1 MWDIKNK
8 THVYNKTNQLTDVEN
23 QLVVTNRERE
33 RGRGKIGVGD

>member
-8 THVYNKTNQLTDVEN
+8 TYVYNKTNQLTDGEN

-33 RGRGKIGVGD
+33 RGRGKIRVWN